1 MKQRSFRLPIF
12 DTLFETGMPE
22 VVTNKKKNPA
32 PEPDVEMSFWDH
44 LDALRGH
51 MFRSVIAVFVLA
63 IVAFLN
69 RAFIFDQIIL
79 APKEPD
85 FITNQILC
93 RLGEYL
99 NVPSLCLGNLKLQII
114 NINLSGQFTT
124 HMYISMFAG
133 LIVAAPYVIW
143 EIWRFIKPALYDKER
158 RYSSGAVW
166 SMSFL
171 FILGVLFSYYLIVP
185 LTLSFFGT
193 YQVSESVNNQ
203 IALSSYISTVVS
215 VTFAMGVVF
224 ELPVF
229 VYFLTRVGIITPE
242 FLKRNRKYT
251 MVILLIIAAVITP
264 PDVISQ
270 ILVTI
275 PLYGLY
281 EISILVSER
290 ISRRAVKSAE

>member
-1 MKQRSFRLPIF
+1 MLIF
-12 DTLFETGMPE
+12 DTLLNQGMPE

-51 MFRSVIAVFVLA
+51 MFRSAIAIFITA

-69 RAFIFDQIIL
+69 RGIIFDKIIL
-79 APKEPD
+79 APKDPD
-85 FITNQILC
+85 FITNRLLC
-93 RLGEYL
+93 QLGEWAGI
-99 NVPSLCLGNLKLQII
+99 PSLCLGDFKLQII

-133 LIVAAPYVIW
+133 LIVAAPYIIW

-158 RYSSGAVW
+158 KYSNGAVW
-166 SMSFL
+166 SMSLL
-171 FILGVLFSYYLIVP
+171 FMLGVLFSYFLIVP

-203 IALSSYISTVVS
+203 IALSSYIGTVVS
-215 VTFAMGVVF
+215 VTFSMGVVF

-229 VYFLTRVGIITPE
+229 VYFLTKVGIITPE

-251 MVILLIIAAVITP
+251 LVILLTIAAIITP
-264 PDVISQ
+264 PDIISQ

-281 EISILVSER
+281 ELSILVSQR
-290 ISRRAVKSAE
+290 ISRRALKTAL